1 MILRPVRAET
11 PPMNLLSRGL
21 HASAKVASLT
31 WPIAGRIFTE
41 KLEIDENRSVW
52 AASTPDYQ
60 PGPPLSGDTTAD
72 LAIIGG
78 GFTGTSTAY
87 HFSRRYSRR
96 YPEKRVVLLEAGTL
110 ANGASGRNGGMMLNW
125 LPYDPPPNPEVDA
138 LVYRTTNAGI
148 DTIEEIIHRHSLPV
162 SYRRDGTL
170 SVYTSAVRADYA
182 QARAEYLRDIGIPV
196 QFFDRA
202 SLGERFRLEGAHG
215 AILDPNSGQLNGAQY
230 VRSQRPVL
238 LAQGVEIYEQTPV
251 LKVEE
256 GRTITLTTPNGTVRA
271 QAIVLATNGYTSK
284 LGYFRDAVFPLISHV
299 FATAPLDPAQ
309 QLGWRQWAGFYDDMD
324 RISYSSV
331 TREGQVI
338 FGGGS
343 PIGSAYN
350 FNNGTRFNGSDAEAA
365 RISASIEKGF
375 QRYVPA
381 GRGLPIAQRWS
392 GTLGLTLR
400 RNILMGVRGEHRNVF
415 YAVGFNGHGV
425 TLANVAGQVLTDIY
439 SGDDEKW
446 RGLPFYQADYTPV
459 PPEPFRWV
467 GYEMFT
473 KIAGHLPRYWRW

>member
-1 MILRPVRAET
+1 MD
-11 PPMNLLSRGL
+11 LLSRGL
-21 HASAKVASLT
+21 LASAKVASLT
-31 WPIAGRIFTE
+31 WPVAGRIFTE
-41 KLEIDENRSVW
+41 KLEIDENRSAW
-52 AASTPDYQ
+52 AASTPDYR
-60 PGPPLSGDTTAD
+60 PGPSLSGDTTAD

-87 HFSRRYSRR
+87 HFSRR

-125 LPYDPPPNPEVDA
+125 LPYDTPHNPEVEA
-138 LVYRTTNAGI
+138 LIYATTDAGI
-148 DTIEEIIHRHSLPV
+148 DTIEAIIRRHNLSV

-170 SVYTSAVRADYA
+170 SVFTSAK
-182 QARAEYLRDIGIPV
+182 RAEAAHAKAEYHQSIGLPT
-196 QFFDRA
+196 QFVDRA
-202 SLGERFRLEGAHG
+202 ALSAAFRLEGVHG
-215 AILDPNSGQLNGAQY
+215 AALDPNSGQLNGAQY

-238 LAQGVEIYEQTPV
+238 LEQGVEIYEGTPV

-256 GRTITLTTPNGTVRA
+256 GATITLTTPSGTVRA
-271 QAIVLATNGYTSK
+271 KAIVLATNGYTSK
-284 LGYFRDAVFPLISHV
+284 LGYFRDGVFPLISHV
-299 FATAPLDPAQ
+299 FATAPLDPAE
-309 QLGWRQWAGFYDDMD
+309 QLGWCQWAGFYDDMD
-324 RISYSSV
+324 RISYSSI
-331 TREGQVI
+331 TNEGQVI

-350 FNNGTRFNGSDAEAA
+350 FNNGTRFNGSETEAA

-375 QRYVPA
+375 QRYAPS

-400 RNILMGVRGEHRNVF
+400 RNILMGVRGEARNVF

-425 TLANVAGQVLTDIY
+425 TLGNVAGQVLTDMY

-446 RGLPFYQADYTPV
+446 RGLPFYQADYTPI

-467 GYEMFT
+467 GYELFT
-473 KIAGHLPRYWRW
+473 RLAGHLPRY

>member
-1 MILRPVRAET
+1 
-11 PPMNLLSRGL
+11 MNLLSRGL
-21 HASAKVASLT
+21 QASASLASLT

-52 AASTPDYQ
+52 AASTPNYQ
-60 PGPPLSGDTTAD
+60 PGPPLAGDTTAD

-87 HFSRRYSRR
+87 HFSRRY
-96 YPEKRVVLLEAGTL
+96 PEKRVVLLEAAIL
-110 ANGASGRNGGMMLNW
+110 ANGASGRNGGMLLNW
-125 LPYDPPPNPEVDA
+125 LPYDLPPNPERDA
-138 LVYRTTNAGI
+138 LIYATTNAGI
-148 DTIEEIIHRHSLPV
+148 DTIEAIIRRHNLPV

-170 SVYTSAVRADYA
+170 SVFTSAR
-182 QARAEYLRDIGIPV
+182 RAEQAHAKAEYRRSIGLPT
-196 QFFDRA
+196 QFIDRA
-202 SLGERFRLEGAHG
+202 ALSAVFQLEGVYG

-238 LAQGVEIYEQTPV
+238 VEQGVEIYEGTPV
-251 LKVEE
+251 LKVDE
-256 GRTITLTTPNGTVRA
+256 GETIVLTTPNGTVRA
-271 QAIVLATNGYTSK
+271 KAIVLATNGYTSK

-331 TREGQVI
+331 TQEGQVI

-343 PIGSAYN
+343 PIGSAYY
-350 FNNGTRFNGSDAEAA
+350 FNNGTRFRGDEAQAA
-365 RISASIEKGF
+365 RISTSIEQRF
-375 QRYVPA
+375 QRYVPG
-381 GRGLPIAQRWS
+381 GRGVPVAQRWS

-400 RNILMGVRGEHRNVF
+400 RNILMGVRGEARNVF
-415 YAVGFNGHGV
+415 YAIGYNGHGV

-446 RGLPFYQADYTPV
+446 RGLPFYQAGYTPV

-473 KIAGHLPRYWRW
+473 KMAGHLPRY

>member
-1 MILRPVRAET
+1 
-11 PPMNLLSRGL
+11 MNLLSRGL
-21 HASAKVASLT
+21 QASASLASLA

-60 PGPPLSGDTTAD
+60 PGPPLVGDTTAD

-87 HFSRRYSRR
+87 HFSRRY
-96 YPEKRVVLLEAGTL
+96 PEKRVVLLEAGSL

-125 LPYDPPPNPEVDA
+125 LPYDTPRNPEVDA
-138 LVYRTTNAGI
+138 LIYKTTNAGI
-148 DTIEEIIHRHSLPV
+148 DTIEGIIRRHNLPV

-170 SVYTSAVRADYA
+170 SVFTSAK
-182 QARAEYLRDIGIPV
+182 RAEAAHAKAEYRRSIGLPT
-196 QFFDRA
+196 QFIDRA
-202 SLGERFRLEGAHG
+202 TLAAAFRLEGAYG

-238 LAQGVEIYEQTPV
+238 VAQGVEIYEGTPV
-251 LKVEE
+251 LKVDE
-256 GRTITLTTPNGTVRA
+256 GETIVLTTPKGTVRA
-271 QAIVLATNGYTSK
+271 KAIVLATNGYTSK

-299 FATAPLDPAQ
+299 FATAPLDPAG
-309 QLGWRQWAGFYDDMD
+309 QLGWQRWAGFYDDMD

-331 TREGQVI
+331 TKEGQVI

-343 PIGSAYN
+343 PIGTAYN
-350 FNNGTRFNGSDAEAA
+350 FNNGTRFNGRDAEAA

-375 QRYVPA
+375 QRYAPG
-381 GRGLPIAQRWS
+381 GRGLPVAQRWS

-400 RNILMGVRGEHRNVF
+400 RNVLMGVRGEDRNVF
-415 YAVGFNGHGV
+415 YAVGYSGHGV
-425 TLANVAGQVLTDIY
+425 TLANVAGQVLTDMY

-446 RGLPFYQADYTPV
+446 RGLPFYQSSYTPI

-467 GYEMFT
+467 GYELFT
-473 KIAGHLPRYWRW
+473 KIAGHLPRY

>member
-1 MILRPVRAET
+1 
-11 PPMNLLSRGL
+11 
-21 HASAKVASLT
+21 
-31 WPIAGRIFTE
+31 
-41 KLEIDENRSVW
+41 
-52 AASTPDYQ
+52 
-60 PGPPLSGDTTAD
+60 
-72 LAIIGG
+72 
-78 GFTGTSTAY
+78 
-87 HFSRRYSRR
+87 
-96 YPEKRVVLLEAGTL
+96 
-110 ANGASGRNGGMMLNW
+110 ML
-125 LPYDPPPNPEVDA
+125 
-138 LVYRTTNAGI
+138 
-148 DTIEEIIHRHSLPV
+148 
-162 SYRRDGTL
+162 
-170 SVYTSAVRADYA
+170 
-182 QARAEYLRDIGIPV
+182 
-196 QFFDRA
+196 
-202 SLGERFRLEGAHG
+202 FRLEGVYG
-215 AILDPNSGQLNGAQY
+215 AVLDPNSGQLNGAQY
-230 VRSQRPVL
+230 VRAQRPL
-238 LAQGVEIYEQTPV
+238 LVEQGVEIYEQTPV
-251 LKVEE
+251 LTVEE
-256 GRTITLTTPNGTVRA
+256 GQTILLTTPSGSVRA

-284 LGYFRDAVFPLISHV
+284 LGYFRDAVFPLVSHV

-400 RNILMGVRGEHRNVF
+400 RNILMGVRGEARNVF

-446 RGLPFYQADYTPV
+446 RGLPFYQAGYTPV

-467 GYEMFT
+467 GYELFT
-473 KIAGHLPRYWRW
+473 KIAGHLPRY